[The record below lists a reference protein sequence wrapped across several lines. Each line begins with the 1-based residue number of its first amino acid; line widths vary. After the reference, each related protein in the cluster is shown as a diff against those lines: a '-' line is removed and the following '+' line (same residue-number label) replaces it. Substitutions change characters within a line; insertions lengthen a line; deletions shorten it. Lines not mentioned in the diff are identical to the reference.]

1 MVDNF
6 LTDLLKIIIVV
17 DDLAIIAY
25 FMVGA
30 GRRRA
35 QMPAPSTQAR
45 IPAEGLSL
53 ESNRLP
59 ETIPAPSLRQ
69 RLERPF
75 RRLWWR
81 SRHTAPSS
89 YSLIGEPGYSFR
101 KAQARSHKLPR
112 GPGLIPPSQRTLGG
126 STPRPRK
133 T

>member
-1 MVDNF
+1 MFDNF

-17 DDLAIIAY
+17 DVLAIIAY

-89 YSLIGEPGYSFR
+89 YSPSESLDTAF
-101 KAQARSHKLPR
+101 AKLR
-112 GPGLIPPSQRTLGG
+112 RVLTSYHEGLA
-126 STPRPRK
+126 
-133 T
+133 